1 MSEFDIEKIG
11 LKVGLEIHQQLDTHK
26 KLFCNCKP
34 VENTEFTGKFT
45 RKLRAAKSELGKIDP
60 AALFESSKSKTM
72 VYYENQNSCCLV
84 EKDDEPPHDLEPK
97 AKETA
102 LLISSA
108 LDSKIFSEIH
118 VMRKT
123 VIDGSNTSGFQRTM
137 LVAQGGSIVVDE
149 KQVGV
154 QSICLEEDA
163 AKLIKDE
170 DNHRFF
176 SLDRLGVPLVEIALE
191 PVTGSPAF
199 VRKIALS
206 LGRLLRVTKKVARGI
221 GTIRQDVNVSIDG
234 GGVVEIKG
242 VQQLE
247 QLEKIIEYE
256 AKRQYGMKLISEKIN
271 SLGTYNIDKND
282 VFTISSILQNCNSK
296 IIKKSLENKNEIKAI
311 RVKKFSGVF
320 GFEPF
325 SGIRLGKEIGE
336 LVRFFGIGGV
346 FHSDE
351 LPNYGIE
358 NEDIQ
363 KVRKYLELEQYD
375 AFLIIAGKE
384 PTLGFAINSIIN
396 RIKNA
401 KNGPLAETR
410 AATPT
415 NETIFLRPRP
425 GASRMYPETDIPTIK
440 VSNNELGNAISM
452 IPKSWEETIL
462 QIQNKYKINEQLSE
476 QIFDSEY
483 FELFEKICKNDKASP
498 NFVASVLCSTI
509 TNLQRN
515 DFDASLLKDNEIF
528 DTFNLLND
536 NKISKESIEIIFK
549 QIMSGKAVSVSEAI
563 QNASIKSLTEE
574 ELNKILDVIVED
586 NLDRIKED
594 GMRSLS
600 SLMGLAMKQV
610 RGQASG
616 NLVNKLLLE
625 KIKKL

>member
-1 MSEFDIEKIG
+1 M
-11 LKVGLEIHQQLDTHK
+11 
-26 KLFCNCKP
+26 
-34 VENTEFTGKFT
+34 
-45 RKLRAAKSELGKIDP
+45 
-60 AALFESSKSKTM
+60 
-72 VYYENQNSCCLV
+72 
-84 EKDDEPPHDLEPK
+84 
-97 AKETA
+97 
-102 LLISSA
+102 
-108 LDSKIFSEIH
+108 
-118 VMRKT
+118 
-123 VIDGSNTSGFQRTM
+123 
-137 LVAQGGSIVVDE
+137 
-149 KQVGV
+149 
-154 QSICLEEDA
+154 
-163 AKLIKDE
+163 
-170 DNHRFF
+170 
-176 SLDRLGVPLVEIALE
+176 
-191 PVTGSPAF
+191 
-199 VRKIALS
+199 
-206 LGRLLRVTKKVARGI
+206 
-221 GTIRQDVNVSIDG
+221 
-234 GGVVEIKG
+234 
-242 VQQLE
+242 
-247 QLEKIIEYE
+247 
-256 AKRQYGMKLISEKIN
+256 
-271 SLGTYNIDKND
+271 
-282 VFTISSILQNCNSK
+282 
-296 IIKKSLENKNEIKAI
+296 
-311 RVKKFSGVF
+311 
-320 GFEPF
+320 
-325 SGIRLGKEIGE
+325 
-336 LVRFFGIGGV
+336 
-346 FHSDE
+346 
-351 LPNYGIE
+351 
-358 NEDIQ
+358 
-363 KVRKYLELEQYD
+363 EQYD